1 MYNRPDGISHRKSSR
16 VERRTTRS
24 KSTSWWS
31 PAWAGVEGATV
42 PRKRRGPGD
51 PQRQEQP
58 DQERC
63 DHSKAPTGCSRDSL
77 EIATVSRE
85 YFQHLPCTLT
95 TLRTFLL
102 ILTKSSKQFQGDR
115 NFMIRKLG
123 FKKIK

>member
-63 DHSKAPTGCSRDSL
+63 DRSEAPTGYSGDSL
-77 EIATVSRE
+77 EIAIVSRE
-85 YFQHLPCTLT
+85 YFQHLPCILFTCL
-95 TLRTFLL
+95 LSHTFSPSQGTVFLQL
-102 ILTKSSKQFQGDR
+102 SLSIGSFLSTKR
-115 NFMIRKLG
+115 L
-123 FKKIK
+123 